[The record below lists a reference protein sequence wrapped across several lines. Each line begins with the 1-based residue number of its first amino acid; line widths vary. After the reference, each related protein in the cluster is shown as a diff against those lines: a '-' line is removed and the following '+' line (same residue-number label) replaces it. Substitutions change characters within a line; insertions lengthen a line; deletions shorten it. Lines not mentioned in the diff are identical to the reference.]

1 MAGVCDICGKS
12 TGRRVFRCTDGKVC
26 RDCYE
31 IVSNHFTSTITKS
44 TLAELKERY
53 AENAA
58 PLDLGENGFHISYKI
73 GTFLLLDEQNQ
84 KFCILSN
91 RAVTG
96 VYARPEI
103 FSYDALEEYEFL
115 CEPEVTMEEF
125 LTLTAKRRSKTVIK
139 NLRIRLKTRDSK
151 DRDLVLLPGAAK
163 PSGPACRQ
171 AGKYAK
177 EIVQWAKRLQDR
189 YEGK

>member
-58 PLDLGENGFHISYKI
+58 PLDLAENGFHISYKI

-103 FSYDALEEYEFL
+103 FSYDALEE
-115 CEPEVTMEEF
+115 F

-163 PSGPACRQ
+163 ASGPACRQ

>member
-1 MAGVCDICGKS
+1 ML
-12 TGRRVFRCTDGKVC
+12 FRSIID
-26 RDCYE
+26 E
-31 IVSNHFTSTITKS
+31 IYNTS
-44 TLAELKERY
+44 
-53 AENAA
+53 
-58 PLDLGENGFHISYKI
+58 D
-73 GTFLLLDEQNQ
+73 
-84 KFCILSN
+84 
-91 RAVTG
+91 
-96 VYARPEI
+96 
-103 FSYDALEEYEFL
+103 
-115 CEPEVTMEEF
+115 TMEEF

-163 PSGPACRQ
+163 ASGPACRQ